1 MLLTGR
7 PCCNTILIIKS
18 RATTTDKSANNA
30 ASDFSGSDH
39 SPRIFYSLASRLS
52 SLSLTRRL
60 LNPGEKEISRTGA
73 ERSGANCHSPKFSP
87 EKSST
92 LQTAAPP
99 PPSSPARRGRKFL
112 ITPTS
117 FAAIRVG
124 RIPRRRLLVTRP
136 DRVLFSRIIGQNL
149 SRPVNRTA
157 INLHFVAFCRYRL
170 YSSLTTWKKRTLK
183 I

>member
-99 PPSSPARRGRKFL
+99 PLLRRKKRKKVLNNTDFL
-112 ITPTS
+112 RCNSCRPDTPTPL
-117 FAAIRVG
+117 VG
-124 RIPRRRLLVTRP
+124 NEAG
-136 DRVLFSRIIGQNL
+136 SRIVFSNNRSKSL
-149 SRPVNRTA
+149 ASRESNRD
-157 INLHFVAFCRYRL
+157 
-170 YSSLTTWKKRTLK
+170 
-183 I
+183 

>member
-18 RATTTDKSANNA
+18 GATTTDKSANDA

-73 ERSGANCHSPKFSP
+73 ELIAI
-87 EKSST
+87 
-92 LQTAAPP
+92 LQNFPRKKVQPFRRPHPP
-99 PPSSPARRGRKFL
+99 PLLPRKKRKKVLNNTDFL
-112 ITPTS
+112 RCNSCRPDTPTPL
-117 FAAIRVG
+117 VG
-124 RIPRRRLLVTRP
+124 NEAG
-136 DRVLFSRIIGQNL
+136 SRIVFSNNRSKSL
-149 SRPVNRTA
+149 ASRESNRD
-157 INLHFVAFCRYRL
+157 
-170 YSSLTTWKKRTLK
+170 
-183 I
+183 